1 MRARGLQLVTAMQL
15 LDSVSVRAV
24 AALGLGAL
32 VFIGSR
38 GTEKPVEA
46 PQVEPPLDVAPLASS
61 QVQYTEPPPPPAT
74 SLGFTFTADRTTWLA
89 IGDVSADA
97 LKALGPSTASAMRVV
112 EDDYVY
118 AAVGPIF
125 NASEFTG
132 AWHEVVFEDGCRET
146 LHDFAMIGRTS
157 GSPLFESNEDH
168 WTASSILAHGEVV
181 MAAKLTHCKGAFAT
195 TAPVTRLEPVTD
207 AALASRARSVLV
219 HSEFARKAVAEW
231 KEMRGNHAWTADAK
245 IDTIIVRDR
254 GVTWISAHAHTDG
267 VGCGSPS
274 TNFWGLFRV
283 AADGSLE
290 RIALRE
296 VDVASIDALIDIDG
310 TPALLAQGLLPSG
323 PTLLDTSGDART
335 SVLAPYFGCP
345 C

>member
-1 MRARGLQLVTAMQL
+1 MPAHGLQLVTAMQL
-15 LDSVSVRAV
+15 LESISVRAV
-24 AALGLGAL
+24 AVLGLGAL
-32 VFIGSR
+32 VLVGSR
-38 GTEKPVEA
+38 GSNAPAEV
-46 PQVEPPLDVAPLASS
+46 PQVEPAVDVSPIESS
-61 QVQYTEPPPPPAT
+61 QVQHTEPPPPPST
-74 SLGFTFTADRTTWLA
+74 SLGFTFTADRSTWLA

-97 LKALGPSTASAMRVV
+97 LKALGPSTASTMRVV

-118 AAVGPIF
+118 AAVGPLF
-125 NASEFTG
+125 KAPESG

-146 LHDFAMIGRTS
+146 LRNFAMIGRVS

-195 TAPVTRLEPVTD
+195 TAPVTRLEPVAD
-207 AALASRARSVLV
+207 LALATRARDVML

-231 KEMRGNHAWTADAK
+231 KEMRGTHAWTEDAK
-245 IDTIIVRDR
+245 LDTIVVRDR
-254 GVTWISAHAHTDG
+254 GATWISVHAHTDG

-283 AADGSLE
+283 AADGTLE
-290 RIALRE
+290 QIALRE
-296 VDVASIDALIDIDG
+296 LDVASIDALIDIDG

-323 PTLLDTSGDART
+323 PMLLDIHGESRT
-335 SVLAPYFGCP
+335 SVAAPYFGCP